1 MKIIHPL
8 ILFIA
13 LSWCC
18 QENRNSDNSKNEYPL
33 FTTRLDLPERSSN
46 AYSGS
51 ALAEILKPLSLKDR
65 EERIYSEIMSGNIP
79 PFLRQL
85 KPVSVS
91 VAVGNTIWNLII
103 HVTAD
108 YMALGSDEDYF
119 IIPMTPIIAQEIA
132 NAIGVIMI
140 TRKMVNDIW
149 LQADL
154 QLDPITIKQSQEMV
168 SIPVFSDHNSLIWS
182 QRQDNIDLN
191 PLGALVSGHKK
202 DVILSNRILENQD
215 KVLIYGWHR
224 GNGQPIQPLYSGH
237 INWYADYSHGIRFAL
252 SECSVNG
259 EKRNVEEL
267 LKDPQLYHIL
277 SDEDGPMMMT
287 RYPANKSSYP

>member
-18 QENRNSDNSKNEYPL
+18 QENSNSDNSMNEYSL
-33 FTTRLDLPERSSN
+33 FATRLDLPERSAN

-91 VAVGNTIWNLII
+91 VTVGNTIWNLIF

-154 QLDPITIKQSQEMV
+154 QLDPITIKQSQQMV

-182 QRQDNIDLN
+182 QRQDNIGLN

-215 KVLIYGWHR
+215 KVVIYGWHR
-224 GNGQPIQPLYSGH
+224 GNGQPIQPLYSDH

-252 SECSVNG
+252 AECSVNG
-259 EKRNVEEL
+259 EKKNVEEL
-267 LKDPQLYHIL
+267 LKDPQLYHLL